1 MNEAL
6 FLFAE
11 LLIFLVGAFL
21 YGFLARELH
30 RNPMVAEGNRALRA
44 LAVSLAI
51 WYVGSLIDEVGTVLI
66 GATRWLTDVGPFL
79 DVIRGLAWL
88 LSFPLLVHAL
98 WRMLAE
104 GIDRRRPGWYWLI
117 PGYLTFALFLPTA
130 LSVLQQRLV
139 ALADV
144 AQDVYP
150 LFTFHVFLCSLAAMR
165 MIFFALKAT
174 KSPDVVRFLRWLLG
188 SVIAVMSLVVAGAFL
203 LGAGPDA
210 LWAERAWR
218 LSAEMAGLVLGL
230 TFLYLVLR
238 LNLFRMSVSFRSLRH
253 FVYTLA
259 LVLLVML
266 AGPALGAE
274 ESELFRRFV
283 AWGLLLALVAGVA
296 YTPLLERAL
305 GRFIWLRRLLG
316 KALTQEAMDQL
327 TQRIHDLRLSEE
339 EMMELTTKEL
349 GRLLMTDVGFLPK
362 PSEPGANGSVARLWE
377 HFGDENR
384 QAFNRLDVPA
394 SDLASVLVLLDL
406 HAVFPVR
413 ARGELKG
420 VVSLGASATGA
431 GYQEGEMEA
440 VRLVLR
446 QLGASLELRQLL
458 EAQLANERRQAEQE
472 RLRMLGMVSA
482 SLAHELKNPLSSM
495 KALAQTVREELAE
508 DNPAGDQSRDMDLI
522 VEQIDRMSDVAR
534 EILGF
539 ARVGH
544 DTKADLASLVESSS
558 YVLEHE
564 ARRRGITVD
573 CSGVRDV
580 GQVLGSS
587 ATWQT
592 IVFNLILN
600 ALHHAPKG
608 STVGVRLQ
616 RDGERLCF
624 ETENAGPAIDDEIH
638 QKLFEPFVTAGD
650 SEEGTGLGLALVG
663 RRVQELGGSV
673 ELINEPNHIVFRV
686 SIDEAR
692 KSTPANEDPK

>member
-1 MNEAL
+1 
-6 FLFAE
+6 
-11 LLIFLVGAFL
+11 
-21 YGFLARELH
+21 
-30 RNPMVAEGNRALRA
+30 
-44 LAVSLAI
+44 
-51 WYVGSLIDEVGTVLI
+51 
-66 GATRWLTDVGPFL
+66 
-79 DVIRGLAWL
+79 
-88 LSFPLLVHAL
+88 
-98 WRMLAE
+98 
-104 GIDRRRPGWYWLI
+104 
-117 PGYLTFALFLPTA
+117 
-130 LSVLQQRLV
+130 
-139 ALADV
+139 
-144 AQDVYP
+144 
-150 LFTFHVFLCSLAAMR
+150 
-165 MIFFALKAT
+165 
-174 KSPDVVRFLRWLLG
+174 
-188 SVIAVMSLVVAGAFL
+188 
-203 LGAGPDA
+203 
-210 LWAERAWR
+210 
-218 LSAEMAGLVLGL
+218 
-230 TFLYLVLR
+230 
-238 LNLFRMSVSFRSLRH
+238 
-253 FVYTLA
+253 
-259 LVLLVML
+259 
-266 AGPALGAE
+266 
-274 ESELFRRFV
+274 
-283 AWGLLLALVAGVA
+283 
-296 YTPLLERAL
+296 
-305 GRFIWLRRLLG
+305 
-316 KALTQEAMDQL
+316 
-327 TQRIHDLRLSEE
+327 
-339 EMMELTTKEL
+339 
-349 GRLLMTDVGFLPK
+349 
-362 PSEPGANGSVARLWE
+362 
-377 HFGDENR
+377 
-384 QAFNRLDVPA
+384 
-394 SDLASVLVLLDL
+394 
-406 HAVFPVR
+406 
-413 ARGELKG
+413 
-420 VVSLGASATGA
+420 
-431 GYQEGEMEA
+431 MEA